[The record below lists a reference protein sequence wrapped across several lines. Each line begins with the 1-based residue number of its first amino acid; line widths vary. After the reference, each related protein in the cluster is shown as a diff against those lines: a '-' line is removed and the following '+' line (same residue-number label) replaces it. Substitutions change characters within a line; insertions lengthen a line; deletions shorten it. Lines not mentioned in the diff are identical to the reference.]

1 MSNYRASHCAKEEVL
16 KYFFRASF
24 LFKQNQIMRRVF
36 MSKFIRVNMTTKEV
50 TSGAVPE
57 KYAGIAGRALT
68 SNFVFDEVKP
78 TCHPLGKNNK
88 LIFAPGFLTGSN
100 AANSG
105 RISVGAKSP
114 LTGTIKESNAGGS
127 FSQKMAR
134 MGIKALVIE
143 GMPAE
148 DKFFVL
154 KISMNGVTIEDAPAE
169 ILGGTGNYKALEVLS
184 AKYGDKVGI
193 ALAGPAGE
201 YRLPSANISFKD
213 PEGHIRSAGR
223 GGLGAVLGSKKVKA
237 LVIDD
242 TGAPGVTIVN
252 PEKFKEAAKIFA
264 KALMDHPVSGQALG
278 AYGTDVLVNIL
289 NEAGGLPVKNFTA
302 GRMDWNNN
310 IAGETLNAVITERG
324 GEGKVSHGC
333 HAGCI
338 MRCSQWYPDKKGKYI
353 TSGFEYETIWGLGAD
368 ALIKDLD
375 DIAYIDR
382 AMDDI
387 GIDSIE
393 TSVAVAVAMEGGML
407 PWGDGKAVLDA
418 VKQIAVPT
426 PLGRLLGS
434 GTAVVGKACGLFRVP
449 VVKDQ
454 GIPAYD
460 PRPIKGIGLTYAT
473 TPMGADHTAGYCI
486 SGNILK
492 VGANMDP
499 LKKEGQIEYARAM
512 QIGTAAVDSTG
523 MCLFVYFGIADN
535 PDGFQALIDMINAQY
550 GIALT
555 ADDVTELGKSVLKVE
570 RAFNKA
576 AGFTNAHDR
585 LPEFFEYEPLPPH
598 NVVWDFTPEEI
609 DEVFNF

>member
-1 MSNYRASHCAKEEVL
+1 LL
-16 KYFFRASF
+16 KIGR
-24 LFKQNQIMRRVF
+24 LLIKGGNLMN
-36 MSKFIRVNMTTKEV
+36 KFIRVDMTSLKV
-50 TSGAVPE
+50 TIGEVPE
-57 KYAGIAGRALT
+57 KYVGLGGRALT
-68 SNFVFDEVKP
+68 SNFIADEVKP

-88 LIFAPGFLTGSN
+88 LIFAPGLLSGTS
-100 AANSG
+100 APNSG

-114 LTGTIKESNAGGS
+114 LTGTIKESNSGGS

-143 GMPAE
+143 GMPTD
-148 DKFFVL
+148 DKFYVV
-154 KISMNGVTIEDAPAE
+154 KIDTKGVSIDEAPAE
-169 ILGGTGNYKALEVLS
+169 ILGGTGNYEAIKVLN
-184 AKYGDKVGI
+184 AKYGEKVGI

-201 YRLPSANISFKD
+201 YRLPTANISFKD
-213 PEGHIRSAGR
+213 PESNLRSAGR
-223 GGLGAVLGSKKVKA
+223 GGLGAVMGSKKVKA
-237 LVIDD
+237 IVIDD
-242 TGAPGVTIVN
+242 TGSGTVSIAY
-252 PEKFKEAAKIFA
+252 PEKFKAASKVFA
-264 KALMDHPVSGQALG
+264 KALLDHPVSGQSLA
-278 AYGTDVLVNIL
+278 AYGTDVLINIL
-289 NEAGGLPVKNFTA
+289 NEAGGLPANNFTA
-302 GRMDWNNN
+302 GRIEHNDN
-310 IAGETLNAVITERG
+310 ISGETLNSTISERG

-333 HAGCI
+333 HPGCVI
-338 MRCSQWYPDKKGKYI
+338 RCSQWYPDKQGKYI
-353 TSGFEYETIWGLGAD
+353 TSGFEYETIWGLGAN
-368 ALIKDLD
+368 AAIKDLD

-382 AMDDI
+382 AMDDV
-387 GIDSIE
+387 GVDSIE
-393 TSVAVAVAMEGGML
+393 TAVAVATAMDGGLL

-426 PLGRLLGS
+426 PLGRILGG
-434 GTAVVGKACGLFRVP
+434 GTAVVGKVCGLYRTP

-499 LKKEGQIEYARAM
+499 LKKDGQIEYARAM

-535 PDGFQALIDMINAQY
+535 PEGYQALIDMINAQY
-550 GIALT
+550 GWSLT
-555 ADDVTELGKSVLKVE
+555 ASDVDELGKSVLKVE

-585 LPEFFEYEPLPPH
+585 LPEFFEYEPCPPH